1 MKSFVDALMKV
12 IYCVR
17 MRKTYGIF
25 SPILSVYLGCMYAYS
40 FFILKHGIIK
50 ILVTFMMT
58 WNAHCHFLLSEIDG
72 SF

>member
-1 MKSFVDALMKV
+1 M
-12 IYCVR
+12 
-17 MRKTYGIF
+17 YGYF

-50 ILVTFMMT
+50 ILVTFMMI
-58 WNAHCHFLLSEIDG
+58 WNAHCHFLLSEMDG